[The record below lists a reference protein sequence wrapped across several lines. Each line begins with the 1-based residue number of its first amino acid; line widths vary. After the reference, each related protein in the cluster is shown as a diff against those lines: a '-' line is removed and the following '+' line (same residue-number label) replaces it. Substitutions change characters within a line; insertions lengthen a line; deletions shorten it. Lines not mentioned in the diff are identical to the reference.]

1 MDNSIYMTRK
11 ECEDCRKNARMS
23 AESKEEFGEIYK
35 LNQKMQNEVT
45 QIKEEQIKQGEELKY
60 MRVTMSSLDMKMT
73 EFIKSSDTRYASKL
87 AERVVYAMAG
97 MILVSFMGG
106 LITLI
111 IK

>member
-1 MDNSIYMTRK
+1 MNPKAYQTQEQSSKCRIEVNAQINETKITMK
-11 ECEDCRKNARMS
+11 EMA
-23 AESKEEFGEIYK
+23 
-35 LNQKMQNEVT
+35 NEVT